1 VGTTNGIC
9 AVYLSASSALRLDCT
24 VPGKRVKKK
33 TLFGNAGCPSF
44 SVFRFSGKKFLCFT
58 RAVGKS
64 VAKRKI
70 SLETLAAR
78 VILAPVARRN
88 AKPNKKRKC

>member
-1 VGTTNGIC
+1 M
-9 AVYLSASSALRLDCT
+9 
-24 VPGKRVKKK
+24 
-33 TLFGNAGCPSF
+33 LFGNAGCPSF
-44 SVFRFSGKKFLCFT
+44 PVFRFSGKKFPFRI

-70 SLETLAAR
+70 ILETLAAR

-88 AKPNKKRKC
+88 ATTPN